1 MENFLFYLFSLVA
14 IFSAI
19 QVIWS
24 RNPVQSVLYLVLVF
38 VNATGLLLLLEVEFM
53 AMIFL
58 IVYVGAIAVLFLFVV
73 MMLAP
78 KIADDGIFARTRSGE
93 SLALAYLPVGLFLA
107 ALFMAE
113 LYLILNGDLL
123 PLEKANLISPPD
135 YVRWISIYDGVGSST
150 SNLESLGQVLY
161 TFYFYD
167 FLLAGFVLLLA
178 MIGAIVL
185 TLQTRE
191 GSSME
196 FLGQDGKRQQV
207 FEQLSR
213 DSGRAIFNVKTV
225 KSLLCLSLIQ
235 RRRIFLKKK
244 KREEL

>member
-1 MENFLFYLFSLVA
+1 MENFLFYLFSAVA

-78 KIADDGIFARTRSGE
+78 KISDEGVFARTRSGE

-123 PLEKANLISPPD
+123 PLEGGNLISPPN
-135 YVRWISIYDGVGSST
+135 YVQWISIYDGVGSST

-167 FLLAGFVLLLA
+167 FLLAGFILLLA

-191 GSSME
+191 GTSME

-213 DSGRAIFNVKTV
+213 DSGRAIFKVKTL
-225 KSLLCLSLIQ
+225 KS
-235 RRRIFLKKK
+235 
-244 KREEL
+244 

>member
-1 MENFLFYLFSLVA
+1 MEAILYYLFSFLA

-24 RNPVQSVLYLVLVF
+24 KNPVQSVLYLVLVF
-38 VNATGLLLLLEVEFM
+38 INVAGLLLLLEVEFM

-78 KIADDGIFARTRSGE
+78 KIKDEGILTYNAAGE
-93 SLALAYLPVGLFLA
+93 NLAVAYMPIAFIVVGLFVG
-107 ALFMAE
+107 E
-113 LYLILNGDLL
+113 LYFLLNDDLVPLTGEIPVGEPGFLSLI
-123 PLEKANLISPPD
+123 E
-135 YVRWISIYDGVGSST
+135 IYDGVGAST
-150 SNLESLGQVLY
+150 SNMEVLGQVLY
-161 TFYFYD
+161 TYYFFY

-191 GSSME
+191 GSSAE
-196 FLGQDGKRQQV
+196 FLSDGTSKRQQV

-213 DSGRAIFNVKTV
+213 DSERAIF
-225 KSLLCLSLIQ
+225 LLDN
-235 RRRIFLKKK
+235 KK
-244 KREEL
+244 L